1 MGMTTYECMG
11 CAIVFNGPEVDSY
24 LNPACPEC
32 HYSDD
37 VWLADDIES
46 DDDLEHEGTLDDAY
60 VFASVGWGTDEDYG
74 YYGE

>member
-1 MGMTTYECMG
+1 MTTYECMG
-11 CAIVFNGPEVDSY
+11 CALIFNAPEVEGY
-24 LNPACPEC
+24 INPACPEC
-32 HYSDD
+32 GYSDD

-46 DDDLEHEGTLDDAY
+46 ESDLDDAE